1 MSLIKE
7 RTLLEEAGVLEQYLP
22 SNPLYHGDNLKKV
35 LLGLAASWLDYRA
48 FINKITVEYNIDTT
62 EDLISSWE
70 GFVGIPDS
78 CFDIASTIEE
88 RRQNVLL
95 KIAGLNVATARQFE
109 NIAQILGFSIQVTS
123 GVEESSFPMTFPVT
137 LLSASDLGFTILV
150 KLNSSLKPSGF
161 PLTFPFEF
169 TGSGPNILECLF
181 NKIKPANTQ
190 VIFKYIN

>member
-1 MSLIKE
+1 MSLIQE
-7 RTLLEEAGVLEQYLP
+7 RTLQEEAGVLRQYLP
-22 SNPLYHGDNLKKV
+22 ANPLYSGDNLQKI
-35 LLGLAASWLDYRA
+35 LLGLGASWLDYRA
-48 FINKITVEYNIDTT
+48 FINKLSIEYNINTT

-78 CFDIASTIEE
+78 CFNIASTIEE

-123 GVEESSFPMTFPVT
+123 GIEEASFPLTFPAI
-137 LLSASDLGFTILV
+137 LLGAGDLGFTILV
-150 KLNSSLKPSGF
+150 KIDSSLKPSGF

-169 TGSGPNILECLF
+169 TGDAPDILQCLF

-190 VIFKYIN
+190 VIFKYI

>member
-1 MSLIKE
+1 MSLIQE
-7 RTLLEEAGVLEQYLP
+7 RTLQEEAGVLRQYLP
-22 SNPLYHGDNLKKV
+22 ANPLYSGDNLKKV
-35 LLGLAASWLDYRA
+35 LVGLAASWLDYRA
-48 FINKITVEYNIDTT
+48 FINRLGDEYNINTT

-78 CFDIASTIEE
+78 CFNIAPTIEE

-109 NIAQILGFSIQVTS
+109 NIAQILGFSIQVNS
-123 GVEESSFPMTFPVT
+123 GIEEASFPLTFPAI
-137 LLSASDLGFTILV
+137 LLGAGDLGFTILV
-150 KLNSSLKPSGF
+150 KIDSSLKPSGF

-169 TGSGPNILECLF
+169 TGDAPDILQCLF

-190 VIFKYIN
+190 IIFKYI

>member
-1 MSLIKE
+1 MSLIQE
-7 RTLLEEAGVLEQYLP
+7 RTLQEEAGVLRQYLP
-22 SNPLYHGDNLKKV
+22 ANPLYSGENLKKV
-35 LLGLAASWLDYRA
+35 LVGLAASWLDYRA
-48 FINKITVEYNIDTT
+48 FINKLSIEYNINTT

-78 CFDIASTIEE
+78 CFNIASTIEE

-123 GVEESSFPMTFPVT
+123 GIEEATFPMAFPIT
-137 LLSASDLGFTILV
+137 LLSAGDLGFTILV
-150 KLNSSLKPSGF
+150 RIDASLKPSGF

-169 TGSGPNILECLF
+169 TGDAPDILQCLF

-190 VIFKYIN
+190 VIFKYI

>member
-1 MSLIKE
+1 MSLIQE
-7 RTLLEEAGVLEQYLP
+7 RTLQEEAGVLRQYLP
-22 SNPLYHGDNLKKV
+22 ANPLYSGDNLQKI
-35 LLGLAASWLDYRA
+35 LLGLGASWLDYRA
-48 FINKITVEYNIDTT
+48 FINKLSIEYNINTT

-78 CFDIASTIEE
+78 CFNIASTIEE

-123 GVEESSFPMTFPVT
+123 GIEEASFPLTFPAI
-137 LLSASDLGFTILV
+137 LLGAGDLGFTILV
-150 KLNSSLKPSGF
+150 KIDSSLKPSEF

-169 TGSGPNILECLF
+169 TGDAPDILQCLF

-190 VIFKYIN
+190 VIFKYI

>member
-1 MSLIKE
+1 MSLIQE
-7 RTLLEEAGVLEQYLP
+7 RTLQEEAGVLRQYLP
-22 SNPLYHGDNLKKV
+22 ANPLYSGENLKKV
-35 LLGLAASWLDYRA
+35 LVGLGASWLDYRA
-48 FINKITVEYNIDTT
+48 FINKLSIEYNINTT

-78 CFDIASTIEE
+78 CFNIASTIEE

-109 NIAQILGFSIQVTS
+109 NIAQILGFSIKVTS
-123 GVEESSFPMTFPVT
+123 GIEEATFPMAFPIT
-137 LLSASDLGFTILV
+137 LLSAGDLGFTILV
-150 KLNSSLKPSGF
+150 RIDASLKPSGF

-169 TGSGPNILECLF
+169 TGDAPDILQCLF

-190 VIFKYIN
+190 VIFKYI

>member
-48 FINKITVEYNIDTT
+48 FINKISVEYNVDTT

-78 CFDIASTIEE
+78 CFNIASTIEE

-95 KIAGLNVATARQFE
+95 KIAGLNVSTARQFE

-123 GVEESSFPMTFPVT
+123 GIEEATFPMTFPIT
-137 LLSASDLGFTILV
+137 LLNPGDLGFTILV
-150 KLNSSLKPSGF
+150 RIDSSLKPAGF
-161 PLTFPFEF
+161 PYTFPFEF
-169 TGSGPNILECLF
+169 TGDAPEILQCLF

-190 VIFKYIN
+190 VIFKYI

>member
-7 RTLLEEAGVLEQYLP
+7 RTLQEEAGVLRQYLP
-22 SNPLYHGDNLKKV
+22 SNPLWSGNNLQKI
-35 LLGLAASWLDYRA
+35 LLGLGASWLDYRA
-48 FINKITVEYNIDTT
+48 FINRLGDEYNINTT

-78 CFDIASTIEE
+78 CFNIANTIEE

-109 NIAQILGFSIQVTS
+109 NIAQILGFSIQVSS
-123 GVEESSFPMTFPVT
+123 GVEESAFPMTFPIT
-137 LLSASDLGFTILV
+137 LLDASGLGFTILV
-150 KLNSSLKPSGF
+150 KIDSSLKPSGF

-169 TGSGPNILECLF
+169 TSDAPDILQCLF
-181 NKIKPANTQ
+181 NKIKPTNTQ
-190 VIFKYIN
+190 VIFKYI